1 MELYAKTELDEF
13 SKRPVYATSGSFIVV
28 RYGWYSYAFL
38 RTVPADHEYP
48 YAFAKAVQMVD
59 ALRALEE

>member
-13 SKRPVYATSGSFIVV
+13 SQRPVYATSGRFIVV

-38 RTVPADHEYP
+38 LFPDEHPNPQT
-48 YAFAKAVQMVD
+48 FAKAVQMVD